1 MKGSARQRDDRSG
14 NALEVHGAH
23 YRLEYRPMSAPLPP
37 RVRVTRLLLSLIPRL
52 IAAVPQRTRL
62 ALGHGLGWLMARG
75 LKERRRIMRAN
86 LAVAFPDWTAGAR
99 DDLIDEHFARLGA
112 GICEGFWGWFGNLDR
127 VPEYRIIGLEH
138 LEAARAA
145 GQGVILNAAHVTDM
159 ELGVYFVS
167 RHAPVHAVYRPNNN
181 RALDS
186 LINLGR
192 EKHLAGLI
200 HRENTR
206 AMVRALRGGEV
217 LWTAPDQNYHGKTSA
232 FIPFFGL
239 PAATNTAMPILARV
253 GRAVI
258 LPYHVRRFDTRYELE
273 IEPPIAGLPS
283 GDDIADTQR
292 LVERLEAEIRRHP
305 AMYLWGHR
313 RFKTLPEGVPSP
325 YRGQD

>member
-1 MKGSARQRDDRSG
+1 MTARF
-14 NALEVHGAH
+14 A
-23 YRLEYRPMSAPLPP
+23 
-37 RVRVTRLLLSLIPRL
+37 LSLLPRL
-52 IAAVPQRTRL
+52 IASLPQRARL
-62 ALGHGLGWLMARG
+62 RLGHGLGWLMART
-75 LKERRRIMRAN
+75 LNKRRGIMRAN
-86 LAVAFPDWTAGAR
+86 LAVAFPEWTAAAR
-99 DDLIDEHFARLGA
+99 EEVIDEHFARLGA
-112 GICEGFWGWFGNLDR
+112 GICEGFWGWFGNLEK

-145 GQGVILNAAHVTDM
+145 GRGVILNAAHVTDM

-181 RALDS
+181 PAIDALIDQ
-186 LINLGR
+186 GR

-200 HRENTR
+200 NREDTR
-206 AMVRALRGGEV
+206 AMVRALRAGDV

-239 PAATNTAMPILARV
+239 PAATNTAMPTLARM

-258 LPYHVRRFDTRYELE
+258 LPYHVRRFGGRYELE
-273 IEPPIAGLPS
+273 IEPPLAGIPS
-283 GDDIADTQR
+283 GDDVADTQR

-313 RFKTLPEGVPSP
+313 RFKTLPEGYPSP
-325 YRGQD
+325 YRIT

>member
-1 MKGSARQRDDRSG
+1 MSPARTNRPSRRI
-14 NALEVHGAH
+14 
-23 YRLEYRPMSAPLPP
+23 RLARFA
-37 RVRVTRLLLSLIPRL
+37 LSLLPRL
-52 IAAVPQRTRL
+52 IAALPQRKRL
-62 ALGHGLGWLMARG
+62 SLGRGIGWLMARL
-75 LKERRRIMRAN
+75 LKKRRRIMRAN
-86 LAVAFPDWTAGAR
+86 LAVTFPDWNVERREALV
-99 DDLIDEHFARLGA
+99 DDHFARLGA
-112 GICEGFWGWFGNLDR
+112 GICEGFWGWFGNLER
-127 VPEYRIIGLEH
+127 VPEYRVIGLKH

-181 RALDS
+181 PALDA
-186 LINLGR
+186 LIDQGR

-200 HRENTR
+200 HREDTR
-206 AMVRALRGGEV
+206 AMIRALRAGDV

-239 PAATNTAMPILARV
+239 PAATNTAMPTLARM

-258 LPYHVRRFDTRYELE
+258 LPYHVRRFGTRYELE
-273 IEPPIAGLPS
+273 IEPPLAGLPS
-283 GDDIADTQR
+283 GDEVADTQR

-313 RFKTLPEGVPSP
+313 RFKTLPDGVPSP
-325 YRGQD
+325 YRRAN

>member
-1 MKGSARQRDDRSG
+1 MNGAAAFRRKRAEKSLQ
-14 NALEVHGAH
+14 VHKAH
-23 YRLEYRPMSAPLPP
+23 YRLEYRSMSDPLPP
-37 RVRVTRLLLSLIPRL
+37 RIRATRWLLSLVPRL
-52 IAAVPQRTRL
+52 IAALPQRSRL
-62 ALGHGLGWLMARG
+62 ALGRGLGWLMART
-75 LKERRRIMRAN
+75 LKKRRQVMRAN
-86 LAVAFPDWTAGAR
+86 LAIAFPEWTAEAR
-99 DDLIDEHFARLGA
+99 EDTIDEHFARLGA
-112 GICEGFWGWFGNLDR
+112 GICEGFWGWFGNLER
-127 VPEYRIIGLEH
+127 VPEYRVIGLEH

-181 RALDS
+181 PAIDALIDQ
-186 LINLGR
+186 GR

-200 HRENTR
+200 HREDTR
-206 AMVRALRGGEV
+206 AMVRALRAGDV

-239 PAATNTAMPILARV
+239 PAATNTAVPILARM

-258 LPYHVRRFDTRYELE
+258 LPYHVRRFGSRYELE
-273 IEPPIAGLPS
+273 IEPPIAGIPS
-283 GDDIADTQR
+283 GNEVADTQV

-313 RFKTLPEGVPSP
+313 RFKTLPQGIPTP
-325 YRGQD
+325 Y